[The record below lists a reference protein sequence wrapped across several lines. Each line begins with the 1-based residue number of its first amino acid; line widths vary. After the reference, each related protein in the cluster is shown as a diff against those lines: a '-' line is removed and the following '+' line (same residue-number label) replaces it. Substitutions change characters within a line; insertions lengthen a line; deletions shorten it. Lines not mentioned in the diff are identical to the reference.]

1 MELGM
6 VEIGDPYTHRHNS
19 DGTFDSICM
28 SCFQT
33 VGHEIRECDL
43 AAAEA
48 IHKCVVKLIELRP
61 AKKSPKP
68 ERSSSPIRNSI
79 SH

>member
-1 MELGM
+1 M
-6 VEIGDPYTHRHNS
+6 VEIDDPFTHRRNP

-33 VGHEIRECDL
+33 VGHEVRESDL

-48 IHKCVVKLIELRP
+48 NHKCIVKLIELRP
-61 AKKSPKP
+61 PKKSPEP
-68 ERSSSPIRNSI
+68 EEAPSPFRNRI

>member
-1 MELGM
+1 M
-6 VEIGDPYTHRHNS
+6 VEFGDRFTHRHNP

-33 VGHEIRECDL
+33 VGHEKRESDL

-48 IHKCVVKLIELRP
+48 VHKCILKLVDMGPL
-61 AKKSPKP
+61 KKAPEPEEAPSPF
-68 ERSSSPIRNSI
+68 RNQSSR
-79 SH
+79 